1 MDSESNPIEETP
13 VEAQPSVSQ
22 PKFSGNI
29 IALVGSSAF
38 SVVVGFLLNVIIG
51 RVFGPEGRGA
61 YGIIGSFWPLA
72 MTIGLFGVPIAC
84 TQLIARDREQ
94 ATPFVQSAF
103 TATLITMIIAT
114 LALPI
119 VAMTSLS
126 KSFHELPPGS
136 YWLTAITLPLMMFNT
151 YLEYSLR
158 GVQDFKKVGRSMI
171 VWRSATLIT
180 VVLSYIIFH
189 KSILPMICSTIVAEI
204 ARSVYLLIAC
214 REKFGWKMITPTFD
228 LPRLKLVA
236 TQGLGFYVGAVSAIF
251 NYRADQ
257 LILAAYSPDAK
268 AVGIYGMA
276 VTAAELLNVLN
287 AGLAQALMP
296 RIASMSD
303 EEQRTALTAKS
314 CRQSILTG
322 FIAACF
328 IGGTAPFLIPLALG
342 NAFRGSVPLL
352 ALLLPAVFVLG
363 LHRII
368 SSDFGGRGRPWVAS
382 IANVLTM
389 IVTGTLYFILIP
401 QSGAYGAA
409 LATLIGYSFVA
420 ILIIAYF
427 MKSYHVRLVD
437 LLIPQKDDVQALAR
451 KVGGKLARSRG

>member
-13 VEAQPSVSQ
+13 VEAQPSVAQ

-61 YGIIGSFWPLA
+61 YGIVGSFWPLA

-84 TQLIARDREQ
+84 TQLIARDRDQ
-94 ATPFVQSAF
+94 AVPFVQSAF
-103 TATLITMIIAT
+103 AATLITILIAS

-126 KSFHELPPGS
+126 DGFHKLPAGAF
-136 YWLTAITLPLMMFNT
+136 WLTAITLPLMMFNT
-151 YLEYSLR
+151 YLEYALR
-158 GVQDFKKVGRSMI
+158 GVQDFKKVGKSMI
-171 VWRSATLIT
+171 IWRSATLIT
-180 VVLSYIIFH
+180 VILSFVFFR
-189 KSILPMICSTIVAEI
+189 KAILPMICSTIVAEV
-204 ARSVYLLIAC
+204 ARTIYLVVAC
-214 REKFGWKMITPTFD
+214 REKFGWKMLVPSFD
-228 LPRLKLVA
+228 PARLKMVG
-236 TQGLGFYVGAVSAIF
+236 TQGLGFYVGAVAAIF

-257 LILAAYSPDAK
+257 IILGSYADLS

-287 AGLAQALMP
+287 SGLAQALMP
-296 RIASMSD
+296 RIASMTD
-303 EEQRTALTAKS
+303 EDQRTALTAKS

-322 FIAACF
+322 FVAACL
-328 IGGTAPFLIPLALG
+328 IGGTAPILIPFALG
-342 NAFRGSVPLL
+342 SAFKASVPLL

-368 SSDFGGRGRPWVAS
+368 SSDFAGRGRPWIAS

-409 LATLIGYSFVA
+409 LATLLGYSFVA
-420 ILIIAYF
+420 VLIIGYF
-427 MKSYHVRLVD
+427 IKSYHVRLVD
-437 LLIPQKDDVQALAR
+437 LLIPQKEDVRAITQKITR
-451 KVGGKLARSRG
+451 KLAR